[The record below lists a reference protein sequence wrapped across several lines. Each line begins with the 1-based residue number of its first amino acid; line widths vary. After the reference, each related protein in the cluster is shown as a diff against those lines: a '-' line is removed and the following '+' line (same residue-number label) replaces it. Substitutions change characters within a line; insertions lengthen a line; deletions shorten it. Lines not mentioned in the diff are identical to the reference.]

1 MHLFF
6 IGNKIFCK
14 TKCDMVSYVK
24 TVFQEL
30 LSMKNFTVANAAKA
44 CGAEIYGNVHEDALI
59 GEIIIDSRLVKP
71 GDIFVAYKGERV
83 DGHDYIATAFDKG
96 AVCCLAQRVPEG
108 VDGCVLVVDDV
119 QSALEEIAA
128 AYREYIDIP
137 IVGITGSVGKTT
149 AKEMISA
156 VLSRRFSVLKTDKN
170 LNNQI
175 GVPMTLSRI
184 GEQHQAAVVEMGISG
199 FGEMTVLAKM
209 VRPTVAVF
217 TYIGHAHL
225 EFLHDLEGV
234 FRAKTEM
241 LSFVAEDGVVVVN
254 GDDALLNR
262 VNCPQRVIR
271 YGMGEHCDVRSE
283 NVSVRNDGTID
294 CEIVFDTLR
303 LPVHIPSYGQH
314 MVYAAL
320 EGAAVGI
327 AMGLSAD
334 EIKEGIAEYKTVG
347 RRGAVTDT
355 GKILLVDD
363 CYNSNPD
370 SLKCAM
376 DSLTLLPG
384 RHVCVLSDM
393 LEQGENAAQIHRDA
407 GLYAAGK
414 GVELLVAYG
423 PLSAHSCEAMGER
436 GVHFETKQQLLEALP
451 GLIREGDSVLVKAS
465 LGMHL
470 EDASEL
476 LKTL

>member
-1 MHLFF
+1 
-6 IGNKIFCK
+6 
-14 TKCDMVSYVK
+14 
-24 TVFQEL
+24 
-30 LSMKNFTVANAAKA
+30 MKNFDIFAAAHA
-44 CGAEIYGNVHEDALI
+44 CGARIYGECKGDITL
-59 GEIIIDSRLVKP
+59 GEIIIDSRLVKS
-71 GDIFVAYKGERV
+71 GDLFVAFKGERV
-83 DGHDYIATAFDKG
+83 DGHDFIGTAFEKG
-96 AVCCLAQRVPEG
+96 AACCLAQRVPEG
-108 VDGCVLVVDDV
+108 VEGCILLVDDV
-119 QSALEEIAA
+119 QQALEKIASE
-128 AYREYIDIP
+128 YRDRLDIP
-137 IVGITGSVGKTT
+137 VVGITGSVGKTT

-156 VLSRRFSVLKTDKN
+156 VLSRRFNVLKTDKN
-170 LNNQI
+170 FNNQI

-184 GEQHQAAVVEMGISG
+184 NEQHQAAVVEMGISG

-209 VRPTVAVF
+209 AKPDIAVF

-241 LSFVAEDGVVVVN
+241 LPFVAEDGVVVVN
-254 GDDALLNR
+254 GDDALLNN

-271 YGMGEHCDVRSE
+271 YGLGAHCDIRAE
-283 NVSVRNDGTID
+283 NVSVRRDGTID
-294 CEIVFDTLR
+294 CDVIIDNQSMA
-303 LPVHIPSYGQH
+303 VHIPSYGQH

-320 EGAAVGI
+320 EGAAVGF
-327 AMGLSAD
+327 AMGLDISQIA
-334 EIKEGIAEYKTVG
+334 EGIADYKTVG

-376 DSLTLLPG
+376 DSLVLLPG

-393 LEQGENAAQIHRDA
+393 LEQGENSPEIHREA
-407 GLYAAGK
+407 GVYAADK
-414 GVELLVAYG
+414 GVDLLVAYG
-423 PLSAHSCEAMGER
+423 PLSAYSCEAMGER
-436 GVHFETKQQLLEALP
+436 GVHFETKQQLLDALP
-451 GLIREGDSVLVKAS
+451 GIIKQGDSVLVKAS

>member
-1 MHLFF
+1 
-6 IGNKIFCK
+6 
-14 TKCDMVSYVK
+14 
-24 TVFQEL
+24 
-30 LSMKNFTVANAAKA
+30 MKNFTVSTAAKA
-44 CGAEIYGNVHEDALI
+44 CGAKINGAYDPDALL
-59 GEIIIDSRLVKP
+59 GEIIIDSRLVKS
-71 GDIFVAYKGERV
+71 GDVFVAFKGEKV
-83 DGHDYIATAFDKG
+83 DGHDYIATAFEKG
-96 AVCCLAQRVPEG
+96 AVCCLAQRVPEN
-108 VDGCVLVVDDV
+108 VSGCILLVEDV
-119 QSALEEIAA
+119 QAALEKIAA
-128 AYREYIDIP
+128 AYRESLDIP
-137 IVGITGSVGKTT
+137 VVGITGSVGKTT

-156 VLSRRFSVLKTDKN
+156 VLARRFNVLKTDKN
-170 LNNQI
+170 FNNQI

-184 GEQHQAAVVEMGISG
+184 NEQHTAAVVEMGISG

-209 VRPTVAVF
+209 ARPTVAVF

-241 LSFVAEDGVVVVN
+241 LPYVAEDGIVVVN
-254 GDDALLNR
+254 GDDAHLNE
-262 VNCPQRVIR
+262 VECSQRVIR
-271 YGMGEHCDVRSE
+271 YGLGSHCDVRAE
-283 NVSVRNDGTID
+283 NITVSHDGTID
-294 CEIVFDTLR
+294 CDIVIGDKRFT
-303 LPVHIPSYGQH
+303 VHIPSYGQH

-320 EGAAVGI
+320 EGAAVGY
-327 AMGLSAD
+327 AMGLDTA
-334 EIKEGIAEYKTVG
+334 EIAAGIADYKTVG

-376 DSLTLLPG
+376 DSLVLLPG

-393 LEQGENAAQIHRDA
+393 LEQGESSAQIHRDA
-407 GLYAAGK
+407 GLYAAEK

-436 GVHFETKQQLLEALP
+436 GIHFETKQQLLEALP
-451 GLIREGDSVLVKAS
+451 ALIKQGDAVLVKAS

>member
-1 MHLFF
+1 
-6 IGNKIFCK
+6 
-14 TKCDMVSYVK
+14 
-24 TVFQEL
+24 
-30 LSMKNFTVANAAKA
+30 MKNFTIANAAKA
-44 CGAEIYGNVHEDALI
+44 CGAQIHGSYSADTVL

-71 GDIFVAYKGERV
+71 GDVFVAYKGEKL
-83 DGHDYIATAFDKG
+83 DGHDYIGTAFEKG
-96 AVCCLAQRVPEG
+96 AACCLAQRVPEG
-108 VDGCVLVVDDV
+108 VDGCILIVDEV
-119 QSALEEIAA
+119 QNALEKIAA
-128 AYREYIDIP
+128 AYREFIDIP
-137 IVGITGSVGKTT
+137 LVGITGSVGKTT

-156 VLSRRFSVLKTDKN
+156 VLSQRFNVLKTDKN

-184 GEQHQAAVVEMGISG
+184 NGEHQAAVVEMGISG

-209 VRPTVAVF
+209 ARPTVAVF

-241 LSFVAEDGVVVVN
+241 LPYVAEDGVVIVN
-254 GDDALLNR
+254 GDDALLNN
-262 VNCPQRVIR
+262 VSCSQRVIR
-271 YGMGEHCDVRSE
+271 YGLGAHCDVRAE
-283 NVSVRNDGTID
+283 NISVGNDGTID
-294 CEIVFDTLR
+294 CELVFEDGR
-303 LPVHIPSYGQH
+303 FAVHIPAYGQH

-320 EGAAVGI
+320 EGAAVGF
-327 AMGLSAD
+327 AMGLSAQ
-334 EIKEGIAEYKTVG
+334 EICRGIADYKTVG
-347 RRGAVTDT
+347 RRGAVTHT
-355 GKILLVDD
+355 GRILLVDD

-376 DSLTLLPG
+376 DSLMLLPG

-393 LEQGENAAQIHRDA
+393 LEQGENSATIHRDA
-407 GLYAAGK
+407 GLYAANK
-414 GVELLVAYG
+414 GVDLLAAYG
-423 PLSAHSCEAMGER
+423 PMSACTCEAMGER
-436 GVHFETKQQLLEALP
+436 GLHFETKQQLLEALP
-451 GLIREGDSVLVKAS
+451 GLIRQGDAVLVKAS

>member
-1 MHLFF
+1 
-6 IGNKIFCK
+6 
-14 TKCDMVSYVK
+14 
-24 TVFQEL
+24 
-30 LSMKNFTVANAAKA
+30 MKNFTVVDAARA
-44 CGAEIYGNVHEDALI
+44 CGAKIYGNVREGTAL

-71 GDIFVAYKGERV
+71 GDIFVAYKGERA
-83 DGHDYIATAFDKG
+83 DGHDYIATALDKG
-96 AVCCLAQRVPEG
+96 AACCLAQRVPEG
-108 VDGCVLVVDDV
+108 VDGCILLVDDV
-119 QSALEEIAA
+119 QAALEKIAA
-128 AYREYIDIP
+128 AYRACIDIP
-137 IVGITGSVGKTT
+137 LVGITGSVGKTT

-156 VLSRRFSVLKTDKN
+156 VLSRRFNVLKTDKN

-184 GEQHQAAVVEMGISG
+184 GEEHQAAVVEMGISG
-199 FGEMTVLAKM
+199 FGEMTALAKM
-209 VRPTVAVF
+209 VSPTVAVF

-241 LSFVAEDGVVVVN
+241 LPYVAEDGVVIVN
-254 GDDALLNR
+254 GDDWLLNK
-262 VNCPQRVIR
+262 VSCPQRLIR
-271 YGMGEHCDVRSE
+271 YGMGAHCDVRAE
-283 NVSVRNDGTID
+283 NISVRNDGTID
-294 CEIVFDTLR
+294 CEIVYESQR
-303 LPVHIPSYGQH
+303 ISVHIPSYGQH

-320 EGAAVGI
+320 EGAAVGF
-327 AMGLSAD
+327 AMGLSAA
-334 EIKEGIAEYKTVG
+334 EIKEGIALYKTVG

-376 DSLTLLPG
+376 DSLVLLPG

-393 LEQGENAAQIHRDA
+393 LEQGENSARIHHDA
-407 GLYAAGK
+407 GLYAAAK
-414 GVELLVAYG
+414 GIDLLVAYG
-423 PLSAHSCEAMGER
+423 PLSAHSCEAMGEG
-436 GVHFETKQQLLEALP
+436 GVHFETKQQLLDALP
-451 GLIREGDSVLVKAS
+451 GLIRQGDSVLVKAS

-470 EDASEL
+470 EDAAEL

>member
-1 MHLFF
+1 
-6 IGNKIFCK
+6 
-14 TKCDMVSYVK
+14 
-24 TVFQEL
+24 
-30 LSMKNFTVANAAKA
+30 MKNFDIFAAAHA
-44 CGAEIYGNVHEDALI
+44 CGARIYGECKGDITL
-59 GEIIIDSRLVKP
+59 GEIIIDSRLVKS
-71 GDIFVAYKGERV
+71 GDLFVAFKGERV
-83 DGHDYIATAFDKG
+83 DGHDFIGTAFEKG
-96 AVCCLAQRVPEG
+96 AACCLAQRVPEG
-108 VDGCVLVVDDV
+108 VEGCILLVDDV
-119 QSALEEIAA
+119 QQALEKIASE
-128 AYREYIDIP
+128 YRNRLDIP
-137 IVGITGSVGKTT
+137 VVGITGSVGKTT

-156 VLSRRFSVLKTDKN
+156 VLSRRFNVLKTDKN
-170 LNNQI
+170 FNNQI

-184 GEQHQAAVVEMGISG
+184 NEQHQAAVVEMGISG

-209 VRPTVAVF
+209 AKPDIAVF

-241 LSFVAEDGVVVVN
+241 LPFVAEDGVVVVN
-254 GDDALLNR
+254 GDDALLNN
-262 VNCPQRVIR
+262 VNCHQRVIR
-271 YGMGEHCDVRSE
+271 YGLGAHCDVRAE
-283 NVSVRNDGTID
+283 NVSVRRDGTID
-294 CEIVFDTLR
+294 CDVIFDNQSMA
-303 LPVHIPSYGQH
+303 VHIPSYGQH

-320 EGAAVGI
+320 EGAAVGF
-327 AMGLSAD
+327 AMGLDISQIA
-334 EIKEGIAEYKTVG
+334 EGIADYKTVG

-376 DSLTLLPG
+376 DSLVLLPG

-393 LEQGENAAQIHRDA
+393 LEQGENSPEIHREA
-407 GLYAAGK
+407 GVYAANK
-414 GVELLVAYG
+414 GVDLLVAYG
-423 PLSAHSCEAMGER
+423 PLSAYSCEAMGER
-436 GVHFETKQQLLEALP
+436 GVHFETKQQLLDALP
-451 GLIREGDSVLVKAS
+451 GIIKQGDSVLVKAS